1 MRLTRGLSFLSV
13 VLGTAALALGYGLAG
28 LWMWALPVVGLGVL
42 WLLGL
47 WRRLVL
53 ASSIGLVLFAGLAV
67 AGLLLEVAAGWM
79 LAGLVAALGA
89 WDLDGFFARV
99 ERVAWVEGR
108 RDLERRHLW
117 RLLVVDV
124 LGLLLAAVALG
135 LKLEFGFGVAV
146 LLGLL
151 VILGLSRAIGFVNR
165 ESN

>member
-1 MRLTRGLSFLSV
+1 
-13 VLGTAALALGYGLAG
+13 
-28 LWMWALPVVGLGVL
+28 VGLGVL